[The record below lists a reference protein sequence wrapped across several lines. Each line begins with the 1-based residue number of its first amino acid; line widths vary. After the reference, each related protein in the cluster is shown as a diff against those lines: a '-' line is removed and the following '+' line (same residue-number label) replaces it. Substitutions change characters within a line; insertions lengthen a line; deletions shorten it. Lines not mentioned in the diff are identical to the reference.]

1 MLKFLVLCIFML
13 IIKSSVYSTKVCKNR
28 HDCKNLCPDRK
39 GKCIPLC
46 KKGECSI
53 KFLPIMSGKR
63 RIKRRLQCKT
73 KMDCA
78 KMCPK
83 QKGKCLPECNDG
95 MCGIAFLPPPLK
107 VGE

>member
-1 MLKFLVLCIFML
+1 
-13 IIKSSVYSTKVCKNR
+13 
-28 HDCKNLCPDRK
+28 
-39 GKCIPLC
+39 
-46 KKGECSI
+46 
-53 KFLPIMSGKR
+53 MSGKR